1 MSSDT
6 QRDGTA
12 GRPPA
17 PGGGA
22 WQRLLQAGA
31 SRRTMIKATAGGLGA
46 GVVSASLAGGWGATA
61 AAQQAATPGSA
72 PGGLPNILAIMGD
85 DIGYWN
91 LSAYNLGMMGYRTPN
106 IDRIARE
113 GMLFTDAYGE
123 QSCTAGRAAFIT
135 GQSPFRTGLL
145 KIGMPGEK
153 QGLSPEDPTI
163 AELLKP
169 LGYATGQFG
178 KNHVGD
184 RNEHLPTVHGFD
196 EFFGVLYHLNAY
208 EEPENPDYPSD
219 PEFFEKYGPRNIVH
233 TYASEVDDPTEDPR
247 FGPVGKQVIEDAGV
261 LDTTRMET
269 FDQEV
274 LTTTM
279 DFIDRASGSGQ
290 PFFVWFNSTR
300 AHIFTHLGDAAE
312 GATGLGVEAD
322 AIVEHDAMI
331 GQLLQQLDDLGI
343 ADNTIVLYITDNGA
357 ELFSWPDGGMTPFR
371 SEKNSNWEGAFR
383 IPQMVRWPGRIPAGS
398 ISNDV
403 FSLQDWLPTLM
414 AAAGIPDV
422 SEQLL
427 DGYQAGDKRFRVHI
441 DGYNQLDHV
450 TSGGE
455 NPRSEYFYFSDGGDL
470 VGLRT
475 RDRWKVLLMEQ
486 QSSGLDVWFEPFDD
500 LRTPRIVDM
509 RGDPF
514 ERALDESS
522 YYDDWLVRRLFVLYP
537 VRETLQAFFETFA
550 LYPPRQPDSVLGRY
564 AQLIESMRHASG
576 G

>member
-441 DGYNQLDHV
+441 DGYNQLDHL

-475 RDRWKVLLMEQ
+475 QDRWKILLMEQ

>member
-46 GVVSASLAGGWGATA
+46 GVVSAGLAGGWGATA

-427 DGYQAGDKRFRVHI
+427 EGYQAGDKRFRVHI
-441 DGYNQLDHV
+441 DGYNQLDHL

>member
-46 GVVSASLAGGWGATA
+46 GVVSAGLAGGWGATA

-300 AHIFTHLGDAAE
+300 AHIFTHLSDEAE

-455 NPRSEYFYFSDGGDL
+455 NPRSEYFYFSDSGDL

>member
-46 GVVSASLAGGWGATA
+46 GVVSAGLAGGWGATA

-441 DGYNQLDHV
+441 DGYNQLDHL

>member
-46 GVVSASLAGGWGATA
+46 GVVSAGLAGGWGATA

-475 RDRWKVLLMEQ
+475 QDRWKILLMEQ